1 MLKTFFEFQNML
13 TRTHRK
19 QHPQLPIYT
28 LSLPKGKLYIVT
40 GPDLVYAVDRQPK
53 AFSFNPIVIH
63 FAQRLFGATP
73 ESVEKL
79 STYTQGRH
87 GEGLT
92 PEMLKAQ
99 HDILAPGQ
107 HLASMDAAMLQGVV
121 DFFDIK
127 SKNFL
132 SGQDVPL
139 CAFFR
144 DLTTIAS
151 TRAVYGNEQNPFDEK
166 DVRDGLWYVAK
177 LRTYGPQCSLLI
189 KTTVIGMCILIS
201 HG

>member
-1 MLKTFFEFQNML
+1 ML
-13 TRTHRK
+13 TRPCRK
-19 QHPQLPIYT
+19 QHPELPIYT

-53 AFSFNPIVIH
+53 AFSFNPIVIQ
-63 FAQRLFGATP
+63 FARRLFGATS
-73 ESVEKL
+73 ESVDKL

-99 HDILAPGQ
+99 HDILAPGK
-107 HLASMDAAMLQGVV
+107 HLASMDKVMLQGVV
-121 DFFDIK
+121 DFFDTK
-127 SKNFL
+127 SKSFL
-132 SGQDVPL
+132 DGQEVPL

-166 DVRDGLWYVAK
+166 DVRDGLWYVADP
-177 LRTYGPQCSLLI
+177 RTYVLQFSLLT
-189 KTTVIGMCILIS
+189 KTTIIGMCILIS